1 MRGVTSLLSGFR
13 RGVAAGAAGTTA
25 LNAATQAD
33 MALRARPA
41 SGAPAELVSAA
52 AERLGVDVPGGRG
65 ERPQRLEGLGALA
78 GTATGL
84 AVGGVAGVL
93 RAAGVRLPAAVGG
106 PLLGAA
112 AMAASDLPMARLGVS
127 DPRTWSAAD
136 WAADAVP
143 HLVYGVTT
151 HAVLAAGDDR
161 TVGGPPAPSAGAL
174 VRAGLLGAATGCR
187 STVGLTALA
196 LRARRTDARASS
208 VFASPS
214 RRAVP
219 VLATL
224 GEMAGDKSPVV
235 PDRTSPGGLA
245 PRIVLA
251 SAAADIAAHR
261 DRYEGGPPAVA
272 AALAAVGTAVLG
284 QRLRGVAQQRFG
296 SDLPG
301 ALIEDVVAA
310 GLAWVGAGGV
320 TRGRTH
326 PAS

>member
-1 MRGVTSLLSGFR
+1 VTSLLSGLR
-13 RGVAAGAAGTTA
+13 RGLAAGAAGTTA

-33 MALRARPA
+33 MAWRARPA

-52 AERLGVDVPGGRG
+52 ADRFGVDVPGGRG

-78 GTATGL
+78 GTGTGL

-93 RAAGVRLPAAVGG
+93 RAAGVRLPAAIGG

-112 AMAASDLPMARLGVS
+112 AMAATDLPLARFGVS
-127 DPRTWSAAD
+127 DPRTWGAAD
-136 WAADAVP
+136 WAADALP

-151 HAVLAAGDDR
+151 HAVLVAGDDR
-161 TVGGPPAPSAGAL
+161 EVGGPPAPSAGAL
-174 VRAGLLGAATGCR
+174 VRATLLGAATGCR

-196 LRARRTDARASS
+196 LRARRTDPRASS
-208 VFASPS
+208 VFASPG

-235 PDRTSPGGLA
+235 PDRTSAGGLA

-251 SAAADIAAHR
+251 STAADVAAHR
-261 DRYEGGPPAVA
+261 DRYEGGPPALL

-301 ALIEDVVAA
+301 ALIEDAVAA

-320 TRGRTH
+320 TRRSTR

>member
-1 MRGVTSLLSGFR
+1 VTSLLSGFR
-13 RGVAAGAAGTTA
+13 RGLAAGAAGTTA

-33 MALRARPA
+33 MVLRARPA
-41 SGAPAELVSAA
+41 SDAPAQLVSAA
-52 AERLGVDVPGGRG
+52 ADRIGVDVPGGRG

-78 GTATGL
+78 GVGTGL

-112 AMAASDLPMARLGVS
+112 AMAATDLPMARLGVS
-127 DPRTWSAAD
+127 DPRKWGTSD
-136 WAADAVP
+136 WVADAVP

-151 HAVLAAGDDR
+151 HAVLAGSDDR
-161 TVGGPPAPSAGAL
+161 EVGGPPAPSGGAL
-174 VRAGLLGAATGCR
+174 VRATLLGAATGCR

-208 VFASPS
+208 VFASPG

-224 GEMAGDKSPVV
+224 GEMAGDKSPAV

-251 SAAADIAAHR
+251 SAAADVAAHR
-261 DRYEGGPPAVA
+261 DRYEGGPPALL
-272 AALAAVGTAVLG
+272 AALAAVGAAVLG

-301 ALIEDVVAA
+301 ALIEDGVAA

-320 TRGRTH
+320 TRRSTR